1 MSITFNSAGGFFNGT
16 ISSSNGDVFITTS
29 GSAGS
34 IHIGN
39 QELTGSEVIEKDS
52 VGKVRNK
59 RIFNDDGTITQQKF
73 DQNEKLFETKVKD
86 PEKGKEFI
94 RSGSSTSNQIEF
106 KQDATSAEITL
117 SGSGVNKITYFGT
130 GDTTTHPGFFQRQD
144 TSKGTSYSQN
154 SGSVKVV
161 STGINAA
168 GDYFV
173 SPANVAPINSTDF
186 NSVLKV
192 TQAGDVSMSG
202 DLGVTGNISAASLNV
217 TQFTSSF
224 VTASIIQTEGSNIF
238 GDAITDTQTFNGH
251 ITASGNISSSGTGTF
266 GDLSLP
272 DDGVLNVGTGNDLQI
287 KHNGSNSFITDTGT
301 GDLYIRAADNL
312 RIQATSTNE
321 DMIKAVKDG
330 GVELYHNNVKKLE
343 TTTDGVIVTGD
354 ISGSGTGSFSDGR
367 FTGKV
372 GIGTTSPDSALHIVY
387 SNNTGENTIANDFN
401 PVGIQVENTHA
412 DGAAVIRLRSSD
424 ADGYILYDDNGSNAG
439 DFFFK
444 TDGQDNASVL
454 TLKDGG
460 NVGIG
465 TESPGEKLE
474 VVGNISSSGV
484 GTFNSL
490 DIAGAIDVDGLTNL
504 DVVDIDG
511 AATFQSRTV
520 FEIGTFTDGDTT
532 PDVRARTIFK
542 TANTGATTITGFDNG
557 TEGQII
563 HVALQDNNTDFTNG
577 TNLILFRGLNY
588 TSGQTND
595 ILSFLCL
602 DGTKWLMLNAQDN
615 S

>member
-34 IHIGN
+34 ITIGN
-39 QELTGSEVIEKDS
+39 QVLTGSQVIEKDAE
-52 VGKVRNK
+52 GNERNK
-59 RIFNDDGTITQQKF
+59 KTFNPDGTITQEKF
-73 DQNEKLFETKVKD
+73 DQNGKIVETKVKD
-86 PEKGKEFI
+86 PSLGKEFI

-106 KQDATSAEITL
+106 RQDSVSAEITL
-117 SGSGVNKITYFGT
+117 SGSGVNRITYFGT
-130 GDTTTHPGFFQRQD
+130 GDSTSHPGFFQRQD
-144 TSKGTSYSQN
+144 TAKGTVYTTN
-154 SGSVKVV
+154 LLSGPLL
-161 STGINAA
+161 STGMNAA
-168 GDYFV
+168 GDYFITPT
-173 SPANVAPINSTDF
+173 SVAPINSTSF
-186 NSVLKV
+186 ESLPPAFKLTN
-192 TQAGDVSMSG
+192 AGDITMSG
-202 DLGVTGNISAASLNV
+202 DLTVAGTLTAQEFH
-217 TQFTSSF
+217 TEFTS
-224 VTASIIQTEGSNIF
+224 ASIVLTSGSTIF
-238 GDAITDTQTFNGH
+238 GNSHDDTHTFTGTFVNA
-251 ITASGNISSSGTGTF
+251 ITASGDISSSGTGTF

-321 DMIKAVKDG
+321 DMIKAIKDG

-343 TTTDGVIVTGD
+343 TTADGVIVTGD
-354 ISGSGTGSFSDGR
+354 ISGSSTSTGSFGSVHT
-367 FTGKV
+367 TGKIGIGLASPLTPLHIKSAGESTGGIRFQNTHDIVNMFFVGDDNDEGFQITYVGTGGAEIELQADGDLLLNASNGDNV
-372 GIGTTSPDSALHIVY
+372 GIGTT
-387 SNNTGENTIANDFN
+387 
-401 PVGIQVENTHA
+401 
-412 DGAAVIRLRSSD
+412 
-424 ADGYILYDDNGSNAG
+424 
-439 DFFFK
+439 
-444 TDGQDNASVL
+444 
-454 TLKDGG
+454 
-460 NVGIG
+460 
-465 TESPGEKLE
+465 SPGEKLE
-474 VVGNISSSGV
+474 VVGNISASGV
-484 GTFNSL
+484 GDFGSL
-490 DIAGAIDVDGLTNL
+490 DIAGNIDVDGLANL
-504 DVVDIDG
+504 DIVDIDG

-520 FEIGTFTDGDTT
+520 FEIGTFTDGDAT